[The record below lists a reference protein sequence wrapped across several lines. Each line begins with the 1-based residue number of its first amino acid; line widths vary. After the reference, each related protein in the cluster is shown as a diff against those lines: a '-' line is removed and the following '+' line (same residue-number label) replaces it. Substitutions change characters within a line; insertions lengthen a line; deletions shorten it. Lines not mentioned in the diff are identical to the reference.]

1 MKYFLTMF
9 LTFAKRW
16 NLTKVKTPK
25 TKALGQFPNK
35 ITLFFTKLRCSAHS
49 REWKDLGR
57 LFLLLKGRYKQFV
70 TLAFFSQKHSTQ
82 KADWILVQAPA
93 TVLPVLRFI
102 LAFGGHD
109 DQVFDAGISLQCQNC
124 GVEQTLKSFDIKC
137 ECDEVDVQGYLL
149 NLVGDLNVKLGKVKD
164 FEEKID
170 YSVNDIA
177 WLFMECKDGNVETE
191 SMVLLAEYVVSKHGP
206 EEIVA
211 PFREAQL
218 SFKDFVA
225 KVKCPPSLCSQQD
238 IFQWLLKE
246 DKLDL
251 CCDLDEI
258 SRGYYALMV
267 CSSPFAKTC
276 FDASVKDGTWFRSK
290 LLMEALY
297 WDRYKEKINVEWY
310 PKRDSQCLLYQR
322 ESDGIIVKL
331 VKEEKLVHV
340 EHDLYSLQA
349 GEKVVKAKKKKVNLE
364 PFRRDW
370 KRMLFGLCKGDKV
383 EYGGNFAAIGYGTI
397 WVNGEKCF
405 VLKVQ
410 SKKFPVSPVIAPEST
425 LSTIKSFTKWL
436 NSNLG
441 FDAECVVDRAGF
453 LLCELLTKE
462 CLEGQVFTCVNCI
475 GTNDDV
481 FVLANDIQ
489 WKRPSGT
496 LTNWKK
502 SGFIVDCNIKPIVS
516 QLVEP
521 SLDSL
526 KAIHTWIDRDWG
538 GFNSTQAI
546 FAFGFGLMSA
556 FRSEI
561 IESVGTKDFPCCWM
575 YSANGGAGKSTVSR
589 MVLSLFG
596 MQGHVVSEITEAK
609 VFEKLGSMRDCLV
622 VIDDFAIVTEVK
634 LRKKILTDLY
644 ELLHRIHDGRGKDSL
659 RGSSS
664 VLSNVMFCTNV
675 PPPSEVQLRRMLLIE
690 FCVRPQKP
698 NVTLDRL
705 NLILQGSYHALPIL
719 MQRVSYNSAQVARIQ
734 KLFVDPQTSVHESV
748 KASCALWVYFTM
760 EYARVVLELTEE
772 DVWKLY
778 CKDILKIRKEE
789 HVPIAQ
795 VEAIVV
801 NCIDVEALAQT
812 KGEEWKP
819 VQLVEVNSSNGIRYW
834 SVKQLEELD
843 SQFKIHDIARALNKG
858 RLIEN
863 LQKDC
868 ITLIG
873 KNAVV
878 PLVEKNLVK
887 EGSTTAKLC
896 RAEVLLGFV
905 KKK

>member
-1 MKYFLTMF
+1 M
-9 LTFAKRW
+9 
-16 NLTKVKTPK
+16 
-25 TKALGQFPNK
+25 
-35 ITLFFTKLRCSAHS
+35 
-49 REWKDLGR
+49 
-57 LFLLLKGRYKQFV
+57 
-70 TLAFFSQKHSTQ
+70 
-82 KADWILVQAPA
+82 QAPA

-102 LAFGGHD
+102 LAFWYHD
-109 DQVFDAGISLQCQNC
+109 DQVFDPGISLQCQNC
-124 GVEQTLKSFDIKC
+124 GVEQTLKCFDIKC

-149 NLVGDLNVKLGKVKD
+149 NLVGDLNVKMGKVKD
-164 FEEKID
+164 FEEKLE

-191 SMVLLAEYVVSKHGP
+191 SMVLLAEYVASKNGP

-211 PFREAQL
+211 PFRAAQQ

-225 KVKCPPSLCSQQD
+225 KVECPPSLFSED
-238 IFQWLLKE
+238 HISQWLLKE
-246 DKLDL
+246 DKPDL
-251 CCDLDEI
+251 HADLQEI
-258 SRGYYALMV
+258 SRGYCALMV

-276 FDASVKDGTWFRSK
+276 FDASIKDGTWFRSK
-290 LLMEALY
+290 LLMEALF
-297 WDRYKEKINVEWY
+297 WDKGKGKIKVEWY
-310 PKRDSQCLLYQR
+310 PKTDGQCLLYQR
-322 ESDGIIVKL
+322 ESDNVIVML
-331 VKEEKLVHV
+331 VKEKELVHV
-340 EHDLYSLQA
+340 EHDFFGLQA

-364 PFRRDW
+364 SFRRDL
-370 KRMLFGLCKGDKV
+370 KSMFFGLCKGNKV
-383 EYGGNFAAIGYGTI
+383 ENGGNFAAIGYGTV
-397 WVNGEKCF
+397 WMNGEKCF
-405 VLKVQ
+405 VLRVQ
-410 SKKFPVSPVIAPEST
+410 SKKLQVSPVIAPEST

-441 FDAECVVDRAGF
+441 FDAECVVDKAGD

-556 FRSEI
+556 FRSKI

-575 YSANGGAGKSTVSR
+575 YSENGGAGKSTVSR

-596 MQGHVVSEITEAK
+596 MQDQSVSQITEAK
-609 VFEKLGSMRDCLV
+609 VFERLGSMRDCLV
-622 VIDDFAIVTEVK
+622 VIDDYAIVTEAKV
-634 LRKKILTDLY
+634 RKRGATDLY
-644 ELLHRIHDGRGKDSL
+644 ELLHRVHDGRGKDSL
-659 RGSSS
+659 RGSSP

-675 PPPSEVQLRRMLLIE
+675 PPPSEVQRRRMLLIE
-690 FCVRPQKP
+690 FGVRPQKP
-698 NVTLDRL
+698 NVALDRL
-705 NLILQGSYHALPIL
+705 NQILQGSYRALPIL
-719 MQRVSYNSAQVARIQ
+719 MQRVSYNSVQVARIQ
-734 KLFVDPQTSVHESV
+734 KLFVDKQAGVHESL

-772 DVWKLY
+772 DVWKRY

-789 HVPIAQ
+789 HVPVAQ

-801 NCIDVEALAQT
+801 NCIDVEALART
-812 KGEEWKP
+812 EEEWKP
-819 VQLVEVNSSNGIRYW
+819 VQLVEVNGNNGIRYW
-834 SVKQLEELD
+834 SVKQLQDLD
-843 SQFKIHDIARALNKG
+843 AQFKIHDIARALNKG
-858 RLIEN
+858 RHIEN
-863 LQKDC
+863 LQKKDC
-868 ITLIG
+868 VTLSG
-873 KNAVV
+873 KDVV
-878 PLVEKNLVK
+878 APLVEKKLVK
-887 EGSTTAKLC
+887 KGSTTAKLC
-896 RAEVLLGFV
+896 RAEVLLEFV